1 MTRRV
6 GIAALLVAVVVLVG
20 AVVLSAMLEV
30 SNTTASLS
38 PPATTTITAELP
50 PVTLV
55 PTTPQIQALESTTT
69 MRGLPIAV
77 PDDPLPEPPAPA
89 PATLEGFT
97 GTGIV
102 TVAAGGADL
111 AANPAGPAFVRAREG
126 LVFPADAIEGDWV
139 RILTTCDEDAWVN
152 LAEIRAEP
160 AASGLQPGPGTD
172 FADAVIVVD
181 AGHGGP
187 NIGTSSP
194 DGTLPEKAVNLDIAR
209 RLRDLLEQSH
219 SVDWDSGT
227 LYNGDEIPAASRVI
241 MTRVGVGETGD
252 YEAGLIYRASL
263 ANRAGAHVLMSIH
276 NNAGWEIALDH
287 PGSDVFYQ
295 SQLVESRRLAEL
307 LVEEFQLGFA
317 GFDADWVGAIEWG
330 AKSRLSP
337 RDEVS
342 QYYGILR
349 RAEMPAVIAEGA
361 YLANSS
367 EARLLAT
374 SEFRQAYAAAA
385 YRAIVR
391 FVTSN
396 DVARTPTYDPVVWAG
411 FAGSGDPVDTCAV
424 PAQSE

>member
-1 MTRRV
+1 MMRRI
-6 GIAALLVAVVVLVG
+6 GIAALLVAAGVVVGALV
-20 AVVLSAMLEV
+20 VSVMLETA
-30 SNTTASLS
+30 NTPESLS
-38 PPATTTITAELP
+38 PPATTTVAAALP
-50 PVTLV
+50 PVAAPATTQV
-55 PTTPQIQALESTTT
+55 EAPEPSPTTV
-69 MRGLPIAV
+69 RGRPIAV
-77 PDDPLPEPPAPA
+77 PDDPHPEPAAPA
-89 PATLEGFT
+89 AATLDGFA

-111 AANPAGPAFVRAREG
+111 VAAPGGSAFVRAREG

-152 LAEIRAEP
+152 LAEVRAEP
-160 AASGLQPGPGTD
+160 AARGLEPGSGSD
-172 FADAVIVVD
+172 FAEAVIVVD

-194 DGTLPEKAVNLDIAR
+194 DGTLPEKVVNLDIAR

-219 SVDWDSGT
+219 TVDWDSGT
-227 LYNGDEIPAASRVI
+227 LYEGDEIPAAGRVI
-241 MTRVGVGETGD
+241 MTRVGVGEAGD

-276 NNAGWEIALDH
+276 NNAGWEVELDH

-295 SQLVESRRLAEL
+295 SQLAESRRLAEL
-307 LVEEFQLGFA
+307 LVEEFQRGLA
-317 GFDADWVGAIEWG
+317 AFDADWVGAIEWG

-349 RAEMPAVIAEGA
+349 RAQMPAVIAEGA
-361 YLANSS
+361 YLANTS

-374 SEFRQAYAAAA
+374 ADFRQAYAEAA

-391 FVTSN
+391 FLTTD
-396 DVARTPTYDPVVWAG
+396 DVAGTPTYDPVVWAG
-411 FAGSGDPVDTCAV
+411 FAGSGDPVATCTV
-424 PAQSE
+424 PVQGE